1 MPFFKHRCGK
11 MLFEITDKLK
21 NTPHDDTTYEDPEL
35 NYSKPIGY
43 FRGSLGYFMTYLD
56 LSKDKKM
63 Y

>member
-1 MPFFKHRCGK
+1 